1 MRKIYSS
8 PIVLAILCTI
18 FFVVGLC
25 LISLAGEERFPG
37 GILPSLPE
45 DHFVFELLGV
55 IGMALSCFGATYS
68 VFVFIRSVVSL
79 FIRTDWSRGA
89 LLAAIALLASVGA
102 WTAYRW
108 PSVRSRGGYA
118 LFSNIEPISFD
129 DIDSPYVPV
138 IISHAIISEEPG
150 QLIETMPWAT
160 SGPRFTFYGS
170 SSRPAE
176 ADFPIVEL
184 KYPGRTKM
192 VNLTADYGCIIDWPK
207 DSKPVFYLFD
217 RKRKSRLKTDSWERF
232 LQEIKRLPK
241 GAEIDQVGKCSVPFV
256 WGMPHSKSKEFHQ
269 ALDTGLIKVVS
280 VEDDIMH
287 TMFCYCET
295 LDFRILHDDVRQTPT
310 TQNNQ
315 PQPTNQPAERV
326 SGEAVDRKERN
337 MAPRFSPPSEA
348 DTDQLA
354 RQWLFVDGLV
364 SKRYGASL
372 DQSTNDLKLIQR
384 LLNDKVLSRTQ
395 TWELQSLGVVLGR
408 VLAHNTPGLDWWII
422 EDQYG
427 RDPTIRYEKTT
438 LCLNVLTMISKRVE
452 DRHAVDVRHM
462 YDSLIDR
469 VRTLKDQVRQ

>member
-1 MRKIYSS
+1 
-8 PIVLAILCTI
+8 
-18 FFVVGLC
+18 
-25 LISLAGEERFPG
+25 
-37 GILPSLPE
+37 
-45 DHFVFELLGV
+45 
-55 IGMALSCFGATYS
+55 
-68 VFVFIRSVVSL
+68 
-79 FIRTDWSRGA
+79 
-89 LLAAIALLASVGA
+89 
-102 WTAYRW
+102 
-108 PSVRSRGGYA
+108 
-118 LFSNIEPISFD
+118 
-129 DIDSPYVPV
+129 
-138 IISHAIISEEPG
+138 
-150 QLIETMPWAT
+150 
-160 SGPRFTFYGS
+160 
-170 SSRPAE
+170 
-176 ADFPIVEL
+176 
-184 KYPGRTKM
+184 
-192 VNLTADYGCIIDWPK
+192 
-207 DSKPVFYLFD
+207 
-217 RKRKSRLKTDSWERF
+217 
-232 LQEIKRLPK
+232 
-241 GAEIDQVGKCSVPFV
+241 
-256 WGMPHSKSKEFHQ
+256 MPHSKSKEFHQ